1 MVPQVLVVPEN
12 STPSSQTAPHL
23 SLSIQGPSA
32 DVEPD
37 HPTARQKEMCLPLVV
52 NTSLN
57 PGCCF
62 AGLIC
67 KNYHCL
73 CRTDSFSVTVF

>member
-1 MVPQVLVVPEN
+1 MF
-12 STPSSQTAPHL
+12 T
-23 SLSIQGPSA
+23 
-32 DVEPD
+32 
-37 HPTARQKEMCLPLVV
+37 LVV

-62 AGLIC
+62 AEWSC

-73 CRTDSFSVTVF
+73 CRADSLSATVFLSLMIRFHPGYVQLPEMES